1 MQLELRKT
9 GIPVLGLFV
18 AVSSCLGVLLP
29 GPRCFGQSRE
39 AALRFQKTANTVL
52 KPVYAPLA
60 EHIVS
65 EFDLAGKKGTGV
77 DVGSGPGTLIIE
89 LCKRTEGMHWINAEI
104 NPHFFVQFYK
114 AAEEAGVGH
123 RVSAVLADAQTL
135 PFRDDYAD
143 IIVSR
148 GSFHFWKDRRRAFSE
163 IYRVLKPG
171 GVAFVGRGFSPN
183 LPVKVAR
190 QVRADQGAKGGEPKY
205 DLKET
210 EAELRGIMNTL
221 KIREYRIR
229 LPKPSGSEGVNYG
242 IWLEFRKPE
251 CTEGH

>member
-1 MQLELRKT
+1 MQLQLRKT
-9 GIPVLGLFV
+9 GIPALGLFF
-18 AVSSCLGVLLP
+18 AVSLCVGVLLP
-29 GPRCFGQSRE
+29 APFCFGQSRE
-39 AALRFQKTANTVL
+39 AALRFQKTANTAL

-65 EFDLAGKKGTGV
+65 ELDLAGKKGIGV

-104 NPHFFVQFYK
+104 NPYFFVQFYK

-123 RVSAVLADAQTL
+123 GVSAVLADAQAL

-143 IIVSR
+143 IVVSR
-148 GSFHFWKDRRRAFSE
+148 GSFHFWKDKRRAFSE

-171 GVAFVGRGFSPN
+171 GIAFVGRGFSPN

-190 QVRADQGAKGGEPKY
+190 KVRADQGARGGKPKY

-210 EAELRGIMNTL
+210 EAELRGIMKEL
-221 KIREYRIR
+221 KIREWRIR
-229 LPKPSGSEGVNYG
+229 LPKPPGSEGVNYG
-242 IWLEFRKPE
+242 IWLEFRKAESPK
-251 CTEGH
+251 GD

>member
-1 MQLELRKT
+1 MRLRES
-9 GIPVLGLFV
+9 GIHSMTLFIAVGLCVGLLLSAPF
-18 AVSSCLGVLLP
+18 CL
-29 GPRCFGQSRE
+29 GQSRE
-39 AALRFQKTANTVL
+39 DALKFEKTADTVL

-60 EHIVS
+60 ENIVS
-65 EFDLAGKKGTGV
+65 EFDLAEKRGIGI
-77 DVGSGPGTLIIE
+77 DVGSGPGTLVIE
-89 LCKRTEGMHWINAEI
+89 LCKRTQRLHWINADI
-104 NPHFFVQFYK
+104 NPHFFAHFFR
-114 AAEEAGVGH
+114 AAEEAGVGG
-123 RVSAVLADAQTL
+123 RVSALLADAQTL

-148 GSFHFWKDRRRAFSE
+148 GSFHFWKDKRRAFSE

-183 LPVKVAR
+183 LSVKVAR
-190 QVRADQGAKGGEPKY
+190 KVRADQGAKGGEPKY